1 MPQLLCNFPA
11 TAGTT
16 FIHKITLFLSS
27 LADLY
32 DENKDG
38 DLVTE
43 EPDYKPE
50 PRECIFSK
58 GQSKRLWNELYKVV
72 DSSDVIIQ
80 VYIYEVYC
88 MYTGRLISRLMK
100 I

>member
-11 TAGTT
+11 TAGTV
-16 FIHKITLFLSS
+16 IHKITLFLSS

-80 VYIYEVYC
+80 VYIYRYIVCTQE
-88 MYTGRLISRLMK
+88 G
-100 I
+100 